1 MERHPKVEIT
11 RLHSIIKDIHL
22 TRRMVTE
29 RRQIRTR
36 LHLTN
41 THTAL
46 DLQVHLQVGRRR
58 PVDFHLDHHLDMVH
72 QHHLIVTVIHLEATL
87 HLRKL
92 QATRQDQE
100 GLHQILW
107 HRHLEITLILEVN
120 MDHLLRPQL
129 LDLRLQMQLHHLHH
143 RLRPQLHRLRQLL
156 HRRQLHLRQQLKLN
170 KGHPVVR
177 HQVQHLLLHPHLP
190 LPIDLPMLLRPNTLR
205 EPIAPTDP
213 RLVGHQMH
221 LHLIPEFQL
230 NLLPVHLGTTHPHP
244 MVVPIH
250 ITTKVQVLTHPLINL
265 IPIQATTSILQA
277 ILDRLDL
284 QILKAHHLLKD
295 IHKVVI
301 IRIIH
306 QVVTTLRLMA
316 LLPRSIIKDIRHMD
330 SMVLHHL
337 KWASL
342 VIYSHFI
349 STNIFLMQNVFSRLW
364 TIQTAASGRSTSGR
378 PTSGSATATSIPWLR
393 SNARSV
399 PASTWSRW
407 PSTSCRCTSSIF
419 CSSSWSISPAARIYS
434 LEFGIKVCTVAT
446 SSHFMNRI
454 SPYFITV
461 SLLLL
466 FSKNVII
473 IKDYSVCLF

>member
-58 PVDFHLDHHLDMVH
+58 PADLHLVHHLDMVD
-72 QHHLIVTVIHLEATL
+72 QDHLIVMVIHLEATL

-120 MDHLLRPQL
+120 MDLLLRPQL

-177 HQVQHLLLHPHLP
+177 HQVQHLLLHLHLP

-205 EPIAPTDP
+205 EPIALTDP

-230 NLLPVHLGTTHPHP
+230 NLLPVHPGTTHPHP

-295 IHKVVI
+295 IHKAVI

-342 VIYSHFI
+342 VMDN
-349 STNIFLMQNVFSRLW
+349 TDRRLREVHIREAHIRERHRHINTLV
-364 TIQTAASGRSTSGR
+364 TIKRE
-378 PTSGSATATSIPWLR
+378 
-393 SNARSV
+393 ARTRLHLV
-399 PASTWSRW
+399 P
-407 PSTSCRCTSSIF
+407 
-419 CSSSWSISPAARIYS
+419 
-434 LEFGIKVCTVAT
+434 VA
-446 SSHFMNRI
+446 HHLLQ
-454 SPYFITV
+454 V
-461 SLLLL
+461 HLLHLLLL
-466 FSKNVII
+466 LLEHQPRRPDLLPRVRHKSVHSSNIIAFYEQNFSLLYNCVSITFI
-473 IKDYSVCLF
+473 